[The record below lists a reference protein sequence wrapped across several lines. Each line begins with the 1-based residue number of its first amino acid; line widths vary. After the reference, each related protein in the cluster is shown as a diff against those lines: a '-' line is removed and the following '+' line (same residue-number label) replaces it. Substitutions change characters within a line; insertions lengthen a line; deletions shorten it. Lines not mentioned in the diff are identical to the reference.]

1 MATPQPS
8 QRFQKLASDYGML
21 VVLLGLMAILSV
33 ATLDL
38 QQPVGA
44 NAGRQVAES
53 INGRTPP
60 LNILLVTAEGK
71 LDFEFADAF
80 ETLLQDPHK
89 VAARIQGGPRE
100 ARLALEQKVST
111 VDTIVCTTTAARWN
125 PILESSLQTVTPD
138 SYYWPDFLMADNLVT
153 IAQRITIIAIIAI
166 GMTMVI
172 ITAGIDLSVGSLI
185 ALSAVVTGVL
195 IRDCF
200 GGKEADVLGLWVSA
214 GGGILT
220 CGLAGFFTGFLI
232 AAFRLPPFIVTL
244 AMMLLVRGVANVI
257 SDQRTIHEIPMAFDT
272 LGKGNF
278 LSIPITVWLMFLL
291 YLVAHFVMSRTAFGR
306 QIYAVGGNEEVARL
320 AGVRVKRIL
329 LFVYTLCGLL
339 SGLGGVIVTSQLRSA
354 KASFGMMDELTVIA
368 AVVVGGTSLMGGEGK
383 ILGTLIGAFIIG
395 VIQNGMNLVHMDDKT
410 QMIVLGSVI
419 VLAVLVDRIKK
430 GQVKWSDVKNV
441 FNS

>member
-1 MATPQPS
+1 
-8 QRFQKLASDYGML
+8 
-21 VVLLGLMAILSV
+21 
-33 ATLDL
+33 
-38 QQPVGA
+38 
-44 NAGRQVAES
+44 
-53 INGRTPP
+53 
-60 LNILLVTAEGK
+60 
-71 LDFEFADAF
+71 
-80 ETLLQDPHK
+80 
-89 VAARIQGGPRE
+89 
-100 ARLALEQKVST
+100 
-111 VDTIVCTTTAARWN
+111 
-125 PILESSLQTVTPD
+125 
-138 SYYWPDFLMADNLVT
+138 
-153 IAQRITIIAIIAI
+153 
-166 GMTMVI
+166 
-172 ITAGIDLSVGSLI
+172 
-185 ALSAVVTGVL
+185 
-195 IRDCF
+195 
-200 GGKEADVLGLWVSA
+200 
-214 GGGILT
+214 
-220 CGLAGFFTGFLI
+220 
-232 AAFRLPPFIVTL
+232 
-244 AMMLLVRGVANVI
+244 MMLLVRGVANVI

-291 YLVAHFVMSRTAFGR
+291 YLVAHFVMSRTALGR

-329 LFVYTLCGLL
+329 LIVYTLCGLL